1 MWPLP
6 ALDHIIPA
14 SKQRCLLSSES
25 RYICLQFILW
35 PPREKSYDQVPVK
48 WTFSCWMLYFGKN
61 NLPAGQ
67 WWYTPL
73 IPALGRQRQ
82 ADFWV
87 RGQPGPQCEFQDSQG
102 YTEKSCLENKTK
114 KKKKQKTKK
123 STTINKTLWNLH
135 KAQLNHWWHWTM
147 CLFDTS
153 TVMALVTCRQSW
165 FPQLHIFLGDS
176 EAKRESTWA
185 SGSSWQSLCDV
196 L

>member
-1 MWPLP
+1 MSSRTARDTQRTL
-6 ALDHIIPA
+6 
-14 SKQRCLLSSES
+14 SQKTKQQQQKKKKKEEKKRKKKEIS
-25 RYICLQFILW
+25 RL
-35 PPREKSYDQVPVK
+35 
-48 WTFSCWMLYFGKN
+48 
-61 NLPAGQ
+61 AG
-67 WWYTPL
+67 WWWHTPL

-102 YTEKSCLENKTK
+102 FTEKSCIENKTK